1 MAIKG
6 IPYFPLDC
14 QLDDKFALIEAEYGL
29 TGFAVVV
36 KLFQRIYGRCG
47 YYCEYTNEVALL
59 FSKEIGLGC
68 NAVSEIVSAA
78 IKRGI
83 FDKRLYD
90 EYHILTSEGIQE
102 RYFEAV
108 SRRKKIEIKKQYLLL
123 KCDHLPKNADISGEN
138 ADIFQKNADISKQ
151 SKVKKS
157 KVKESKVK
165 CVCEGK
171 TEEAEKAFGKHG
183 HTRLKQDEYI
193 SLCDKYGKAV
203 IDKYIERVD
212 DYVENS
218 GRKPYKNHVQT
229 ILKWLDTD
237 GVKEQ
242 SKPSYDLDE
251 IFNHSVNSLPK
262 VKKPEGEAEQQEITG
277 VYYAC
282 ESNSFDDIYSRMA
295 GG

>member
-68 NAVSEIVSAA
+68 NVVSEIVSAA

-83 FDKRLYD
+83 FDKRLFD

-123 KCDHLPKNADISGEN
+123 RCDHLPKNADISEEN
-138 ADIFQKNADISKQ
+138 ADIFKQ
-151 SKVKKS
+151 S

-165 CVCEGK
+165 CVCERK

-183 HTRLKQDEYI
+183 HTRLTQDEYI

-229 ILKWLDTD
+229 ILKWLDDD
-237 GVKEQ
+237 GVKAQ

-251 IFNHSVNSLPK
+251 YM
-262 VKKPEGEAEQQEITG
+262 EIQLAPFR
-277 VYYAC
+277 V
-282 ESNSFDDIYSRMA
+282 SQ
-295 GG
+295 